1 MNCYKINL
9 GDGPW
14 RNKRGTVLLF
24 QFRDGPLWQ
33 LTDKLIFFICRL
45 INLDLFYIFFCS
57 KIALNIRL
65 KGVLNISV
73 IKKGIIHLR
82 ASLRIIILLAVAC
95 FIIIGILAFFYKSA
109 YIVTYNGEFIGYSDN
124 KSKLQEKINNFIENG
139 NGDNANIAYVQI
151 DSMPK
156 YELTFLKRNIK
167 TNDDDIYKA
176 ITSTGV
182 TYYNYFA
189 IQLNGE
195 DKYFV
200 PTYADAE
207 SVVNKLKEK
216 SSNNIDNIKIMEK
229 YNTELASFTNT
240 DDCVSAL
247 YEEKKSTKPA
257 YTGTN
262 NSSTYI
268 ASLGISFVEPV
279 QGILTSGFG
288 VRRRDNHKGLD
299 IANSMGT
306 PIRAAA
312 SGTVTY
318 AQYNSGGYGNLVI
331 ISHGNGV
338 QTYYGHCSKLYVT
351 QGQTVSQGEVIS
363 AMGSTG
369 ISTGSH
375 LHWEVRIN
383 GVAQNPRN
391 YLYK

>member
-1 MNCYKINL
+1 M
-9 GDGPW
+9 
-14 RNKRGTVLLF
+14 
-24 QFRDGPLWQ
+24 
-33 LTDKLIFFICRL
+33 
-45 INLDLFYIFFCS
+45 
-57 KIALNIRL
+57 
-65 KGVLNISV
+65 LNISI

-82 ASLRIIILLAVAC
+82 SSIRIVILISIAC
-95 FIIIGILAFFYKSA
+95 FIIIGILAFFYKPA
-109 YIVTYNGEFIGYSDN
+109 YMVTYNGDFIGYSDS
-124 KSKLQEKINNFIENG
+124 KSKLQEKINDFIENG
-139 NGDNANIAYVQI
+139 DGNSSNIAYVQI
-151 DSMPK
+151 TSMPK
-156 YELTFLKRNIK
+156 YELTFLKRNIS
-167 TNDDDIYKA
+167 TNNDDIYKA

-182 TYYNYFA
+182 RYYNYFA

-200 PTYADAE
+200 STYSEAE
-207 SVVNKLKEK
+207 DVVNKLKEK
-216 SSNNIDNIKIMEK
+216 NSNNIDNIKIMEK

-240 DDCVSAL
+240 DECVSAL
-247 YEEKKSTKPA
+247 YEEKKSVKPA

-279 QGILTSGFG
+279 QGMLTSGFG

-312 SGTVTY
+312 AGTVTY

>member
-1 MNCYKINL
+1 M
-9 GDGPW
+9 
-14 RNKRGTVLLF
+14 
-24 QFRDGPLWQ
+24 
-33 LTDKLIFFICRL
+33 
-45 INLDLFYIFFCS
+45 
-57 KIALNIRL
+57 
-65 KGVLNISV
+65 LNISI

-82 ASLRIIILLAVAC
+82 SSIRIVILISIAC
-95 FIIIGILAFFYKSA
+95 FIIIGILAFFYKPA
-109 YIVTYNGEFIGYSDN
+109 YMVTYNGDFIGYSDS
-124 KSKLQEKINNFIENG
+124 KSKLQEKINDFIENG
-139 NGDNANIAYVQI
+139 DGNSSNIAYVQI
-151 DSMPK
+151 TSMPK
-156 YELTFLKRNIK
+156 YELTFLKRNIS
-167 TNDDDIYKA
+167 TNDDGIYKA

-200 PTYADAE
+200 STYSEAE
-207 SVVNKLKEK
+207 DVVNKLKEK
-216 SSNNIDNIKIMEK
+216 NSNNIDNIKIMEK

-240 DDCVSAL
+240 DECVSAL
-247 YEEKKSTKPA
+247 YEEKKSVKPA

-279 QGILTSGFG
+279 QGMLTSGFG

-312 SGTVTY
+312 AGTVTY

>member
-1 MNCYKINL
+1 M
-9 GDGPW
+9 
-14 RNKRGTVLLF
+14 
-24 QFRDGPLWQ
+24 
-33 LTDKLIFFICRL
+33 
-45 INLDLFYIFFCS
+45 
-57 KIALNIRL
+57 
-65 KGVLNISV
+65 LNISI

-82 ASLRIIILLAVAC
+82 SSIRIVILISIAC
-95 FIIIGILAFFYKSA
+95 FIIIGILAFFYKPA
-109 YIVTYNGEFIGYSDN
+109 YMVTYNGDFIGYSDS
-124 KSKLQEKINNFIENG
+124 KSKLQEKINDFIENG
-139 NGDNANIAYVQI
+139 DGNSSNIAYVQI
-151 DSMPK
+151 TSMPK
-156 YELTFLKRNIK
+156 YELTFLKRNIS

-200 PTYADAE
+200 STYSEAE
-207 SVVNKLKEK
+207 GVVNKLKEK
-216 SSNNIDNIKIMEK
+216 NSNNIDNIKIMEK

-240 DDCVSAL
+240 DECVSAL
-247 YEEKKSTKPA
+247 YEEKKSVKPA

-279 QGILTSGFG
+279 QGMLTSGFG

-351 QGQTVSQGEVIS
+351 AGQTVSQGEVIS

>member
-1 MNCYKINL
+1 M
-9 GDGPW
+9 
-14 RNKRGTVLLF
+14 
-24 QFRDGPLWQ
+24 
-33 LTDKLIFFICRL
+33 
-45 INLDLFYIFFCS
+45 
-57 KIALNIRL
+57 
-65 KGVLNISV
+65 LNISI

-82 ASLRIIILLAVAC
+82 SSIRIVILISIAC
-95 FIIIGILAFFYKSA
+95 FIIIGILAFFYKPA
-109 YIVTYNGEFIGYSDN
+109 YMVTYNGDFIGYSDS
-124 KSKLQEKINNFIENG
+124 KSKLQEKINDFIENG
-139 NGDNANIAYVQI
+139 DGNSSNIAYVQI
-151 DSMPK
+151 TSMPK
-156 YELTFLKRNIK
+156 YELTFLKRNIS
-167 TNDDDIYKA
+167 TNNDDIYKA

-200 PTYADAE
+200 STYSEAE
-207 SVVNKLKEK
+207 DVVNKLKEK
-216 SSNNIDNIKIMEK
+216 NSNNIDNIKIMEK

-240 DDCVSAL
+240 DECVSAL
-247 YEEKKSTKPA
+247 YEEKKSVKPA

-279 QGILTSGFG
+279 QGMLTSGFG

-312 SGTVTY
+312 AGTVTY

-338 QTYYGHCSKLYVT
+338 QTYYGHCSKLYVNEGDIIQ
-351 QGQTVSQGEVIS
+351 QGQEIAEVG
-363 AMGSTG
+363 ATG
-369 ISTGSH
+369 NATGPH
-375 LHWEVRIN
+375 LHFEIRY
-383 GVAQNPRN
+383 QNRLIDPE
-391 YLYK
+391 LILEF

>member
-1 MNCYKINL
+1 M
-9 GDGPW
+9 
-14 RNKRGTVLLF
+14 
-24 QFRDGPLWQ
+24 
-33 LTDKLIFFICRL
+33 
-45 INLDLFYIFFCS
+45 
-57 KIALNIRL
+57 
-65 KGVLNISV
+65 LNISI

-82 ASLRIIILLAVAC
+82 SSIRIVILISIAC
-95 FIIIGILAFFYKSA
+95 FIIIGILAFFYKPA
-109 YIVTYNGEFIGYSDN
+109 YMVTYNGDFIGYSDS
-124 KSKLQEKINNFIENG
+124 KSKLQEKINDFIENG
-139 NGDNANIAYVQI
+139 DGNSSNIAYVQI
-151 DSMPK
+151 TSMPK
-156 YELTFLKRNIK
+156 YELTFLKRNIS

-200 PTYADAE
+200 STYSEAE
-207 SVVNKLKEK
+207 DVVNKLKEK
-216 SSNNIDNIKIMEK
+216 KSNNIDNIKIMEK

-240 DDCVSAL
+240 DECVSAL
-247 YEEKKSTKPA
+247 YEEKKSVKPA

-279 QGILTSGFG
+279 QGMLTSGFG

-312 SGTVTY
+312 AGTVTY

>member
-1 MNCYKINL
+1 MFPN
-9 GDGPW
+9 
-14 RNKRGTVLLF
+14 
-24 QFRDGPLWQ
+24 
-33 LTDKLIFFICRL
+33 
-45 INLDLFYIFFCS
+45 
-57 KIALNIRL
+57 
-65 KGVLNISV
+65 
-73 IKKGIIHLR
+73 
-82 ASLRIIILLAVAC
+82 
-95 FIIIGILAFFYKSA
+95 
-109 YIVTYNGEFIGYSDN
+109 E
-124 KSKLQEKINNFIENG
+124 
-139 NGDNANIAYVQI
+139 
-151 DSMPK
+151 
-156 YELTFLKRNIK
+156 
-167 TNDDDIYKA
+167 
-176 ITSTGV
+176 
-182 TYYNYFA
+182 
-189 IQLNGE
+189 
-195 DKYFV
+195 
-200 PTYADAE
+200 
-207 SVVNKLKEK
+207 
-216 SSNNIDNIKIMEK
+216 KIMEK

-240 DDCVSAL
+240 DECVSAL
-247 YEEKKSTKPA
+247 YEEKKSVKPA

-279 QGILTSGFG
+279 QGMLTSGFG

-312 SGTVTY
+312 AGTVTY

>member
-1 MNCYKINL
+1 M
-9 GDGPW
+9 
-14 RNKRGTVLLF
+14 
-24 QFRDGPLWQ
+24 
-33 LTDKLIFFICRL
+33 
-45 INLDLFYIFFCS
+45 
-57 KIALNIRL
+57 
-65 KGVLNISV
+65 LNISI

-82 ASLRIIILLAVAC
+82 SSIRIVILISIAC
-95 FIIIGILAFFYKSA
+95 FIIIGILAFFYKPA
-109 YIVTYNGEFIGYSDN
+109 YMVTYNGDFIGYSDS
-124 KSKLQEKINNFIENG
+124 KSKLQEKINDFIENG
-139 NGDNANIAYVQI
+139 DGNSSNIAYVQI
-151 DSMPK
+151 TSMPK
-156 YELTFLKRNIK
+156 YELTFLKRSIS

-200 PTYADAE
+200 STYSEAE
-207 SVVNKLKEK
+207 DVVNKLKEK
-216 SSNNIDNIKIMEK
+216 NSNNIDNIKIMEK

-240 DDCVSAL
+240 DECVSAL
-247 YEEKKSTKPA
+247 YEEKKSVKPA

-279 QGILTSGFG
+279 QGMLTSGFG

-338 QTYYGHCSKLYVT
+338 QTYYGHCSKLYVKA
-351 QGQTVSQGEVIS
+351 GQTVSQGEVIS

>member
-1 MNCYKINL
+1 M
-9 GDGPW
+9 
-14 RNKRGTVLLF
+14 
-24 QFRDGPLWQ
+24 
-33 LTDKLIFFICRL
+33 
-45 INLDLFYIFFCS
+45 
-57 KIALNIRL
+57 
-65 KGVLNISV
+65 LNISI

-82 ASLRIIILLAVAC
+82 SSIRIVILISIAC
-95 FIIIGILAFFYKSA
+95 FIIIGILAFFYKPA
-109 YIVTYNGEFIGYSDN
+109 YMVTYNGDFIGYSDS
-124 KSKLQEKINNFIENG
+124 KSKLQEKINDFIENG
-139 NGDNANIAYVQI
+139 DGNSSNIAYVQI
-151 DSMPK
+151 TSMPK
-156 YELTFLKRNIK
+156 YELTFLKRSIS

-200 PTYADAE
+200 STYSEAE
-207 SVVNKLKEK
+207 DVVNKLKEK
-216 SSNNIDNIKIMEK
+216 NSNNIDNIKIMEK

-240 DDCVSAL
+240 DECVSAL
-247 YEEKKSTKPA
+247 YEEKKSVKPA

-338 QTYYGHCSKLYVT
+338 QTYYGHCSKLYVKA
-351 QGQTVSQGEVIS
+351 GQTVSQGEVIS

>member
-1 MNCYKINL
+1 
-9 GDGPW
+9 
-14 RNKRGTVLLF
+14 
-24 QFRDGPLWQ
+24 
-33 LTDKLIFFICRL
+33 
-45 INLDLFYIFFCS
+45 
-57 KIALNIRL
+57 
-65 KGVLNISV
+65 VLNISI

-82 ASLRIIILLAVAC
+82 SSIRIVILISIAC
-95 FIIIGILAFFYKSA
+95 FIIIGILAFFYKPA
-109 YIVTYNGEFIGYSDN
+109 YMVTYNGDFIGYSDS
-124 KSKLQEKINNFIENG
+124 KSKLQEKINDFIENG
-139 NGDNANIAYVQI
+139 DGNSSNIAYVQI
-151 DSMPK
+151 TSMPK
-156 YELTFLKRNIK
+156 YELTFLKRNIS

-200 PTYADAE
+200 STYSEAE
-207 SVVNKLKEK
+207 DVVNKLKEK
-216 SSNNIDNIKIMEK
+216 NSNNIDNIKIMEK

-240 DDCVSAL
+240 DECVSAL
-247 YEEKKSTKPA
+247 YEEKKSVKPA

-279 QGILTSGFG
+279 QGMLTSGFG

-312 SGTVTY
+312 AGTVTY

>member
-1 MNCYKINL
+1 M
-9 GDGPW
+9 
-14 RNKRGTVLLF
+14 
-24 QFRDGPLWQ
+24 
-33 LTDKLIFFICRL
+33 
-45 INLDLFYIFFCS
+45 
-57 KIALNIRL
+57 
-65 KGVLNISV
+65 LNISI

-82 ASLRIIILLAVAC
+82 SSIRIVILISIAC
-95 FIIIGILAFFYKSA
+95 FIIIGILAFFYKPA
-109 YIVTYNGEFIGYSDN
+109 YMVTYNGDFIGYSDS
-124 KSKLQEKINNFIENG
+124 KSKLQEKINDFIENG
-139 NGDNANIAYVQI
+139 DGNSSNIAYVQI
-151 DSMPK
+151 TSMPK
-156 YELTFLKRNIK
+156 YELTFLKRNIS
-167 TNDDDIYKA
+167 TNNDDIYKA

-200 PTYADAE
+200 STYSEAE
-207 SVVNKLKEK
+207 DFVNNLKEK
-216 SSNNIDNIKIMEK
+216 NSNNIDNIKIMEK

-240 DDCVSAL
+240 DECVSAL
-247 YEEKKSTKPA
+247 YEEKKSVKPA

-279 QGILTSGFG
+279 QGMLTSGFG

-312 SGTVTY
+312 AGTVTY

>member
-1 MNCYKINL
+1 M
-9 GDGPW
+9 
-14 RNKRGTVLLF
+14 
-24 QFRDGPLWQ
+24 
-33 LTDKLIFFICRL
+33 
-45 INLDLFYIFFCS
+45 
-57 KIALNIRL
+57 
-65 KGVLNISV
+65 LNISI

-82 ASLRIIILLAVAC
+82 SSIRIVILISIAC
-95 FIIIGILAFFYKSA
+95 FIIIGILAFFYKPA
-109 YIVTYNGEFIGYSDN
+109 YMVTYNGNFIGYSDS
-124 KSKLQEKINNFIENG
+124 KSKLQEKINDFIENG
-139 NGDNANIAYVQI
+139 DGNSSNIAYVQI
-151 DSMPK
+151 TSMPK
-156 YELTFLKRNIK
+156 YELTFLKRNIS
-167 TNDDDIYKA
+167 TNNDDIYKA

-200 PTYADAE
+200 STYSEAE
-207 SVVNKLKEK
+207 DVVNKLKEK
-216 SSNNIDNIKIMEK
+216 NSNNIDNIKIMEK

-240 DDCVSAL
+240 DECVSAL
-247 YEEKKSTKPA
+247 YEEKKSVKPA

-279 QGILTSGFG
+279 QGMLTSGFG

-312 SGTVTY
+312 AGTVTY

>member
-1 MNCYKINL
+1 M
-9 GDGPW
+9 
-14 RNKRGTVLLF
+14 
-24 QFRDGPLWQ
+24 
-33 LTDKLIFFICRL
+33 
-45 INLDLFYIFFCS
+45 
-57 KIALNIRL
+57 
-65 KGVLNISV
+65 LNISI

-82 ASLRIIILLAVAC
+82 SSIRIVILISIAC
-95 FIIIGILAFFYKSA
+95 FIIIGILAFFYKPA
-109 YIVTYNGEFIGYSDN
+109 YMVTYNGDFIGYSDS
-124 KSKLQEKINNFIENG
+124 KSKLQEKINDFIENG
-139 NGDNANIAYVQI
+139 DGNSSNIAYVQI
-151 DSMPK
+151 TSMPK
-156 YELTFLKRNIK
+156 YELTFLKRNIS

-200 PTYADAE
+200 STYSEAE
-207 SVVNKLKEK
+207 DVVNKLKEK
-216 SSNNIDNIKIMEK
+216 NSNNIDNIKIMEK
-229 YNTELASFTNT
+229 YNTEHASFTNT
-240 DDCVSAL
+240 DECVSAL
-247 YEEKKSTKPA
+247 YEEKKSVKPA

-279 QGILTSGFG
+279 QGMLTSGFG

-351 QGQTVSQGEVIS
+351 AGQTVSQGEVIS

>member
-1 MNCYKINL
+1 M
-9 GDGPW
+9 
-14 RNKRGTVLLF
+14 
-24 QFRDGPLWQ
+24 
-33 LTDKLIFFICRL
+33 
-45 INLDLFYIFFCS
+45 
-57 KIALNIRL
+57 LNVSI
-65 KGVLNISV
+65 

-82 ASLRIIILLAVAC
+82 SSIRIVILISIAC
-95 FIIIGILAFFYKSA
+95 FIIIGILAFFYKPA
-109 YIVTYNGEFIGYSDN
+109 YMVTYNGDFIGYSDS
-124 KSKLQEKINNFIENG
+124 KSKLQEKINDFIENG
-139 NGDNANIAYVQI
+139 DGNSSNIAYVQI
-151 DSMPK
+151 TSMPK
-156 YELTFLKRNIK
+156 YELTFLKRNIS
-167 TNDDDIYKA
+167 TNNDDIYKA

-200 PTYADAE
+200 STYSEAE
-207 SVVNKLKEK
+207 DVVNKLKEK
-216 SSNNIDNIKIMEK
+216 NSNNIDNIKIMEK

-240 DDCVSAL
+240 DECVSAL
-247 YEEKKSTKPA
+247 YEEKKSVKPA

-279 QGILTSGFG
+279 QGMLTSGFG

-312 SGTVTY
+312 AGTVTY

>member
-1 MNCYKINL
+1 M
-9 GDGPW
+9 
-14 RNKRGTVLLF
+14 
-24 QFRDGPLWQ
+24 
-33 LTDKLIFFICRL
+33 
-45 INLDLFYIFFCS
+45 
-57 KIALNIRL
+57 
-65 KGVLNISV
+65 LNISI

-82 ASLRIIILLAVAC
+82 SSIRIVILISIAC
-95 FIIIGILAFFYKSA
+95 FIIIGILAFFYKPA
-109 YIVTYNGEFIGYSDN
+109 YMVTYNGDFIGYSDS
-124 KSKLQEKINNFIENG
+124 KSKLQEKINDFIEHGDG
-139 NGDNANIAYVQI
+139 NSSNIAYVQI
-151 DSMPK
+151 TSMPK
-156 YELTFLKRNIK
+156 YELTFLKRNIS

-200 PTYADAE
+200 STYSEAE
-207 SVVNKLKEK
+207 DVVNKLKEK
-216 SSNNIDNIKIMEK
+216 NSNNIDNIKIMEK

-240 DDCVSAL
+240 DECVSAL
-247 YEEKKSTKPA
+247 YEEKKSVKPA

-351 QGQTVSQGEVIS
+351 AGQTVSQGEVIS

>member
-1 MNCYKINL
+1 M
-9 GDGPW
+9 
-14 RNKRGTVLLF
+14 
-24 QFRDGPLWQ
+24 
-33 LTDKLIFFICRL
+33 
-45 INLDLFYIFFCS
+45 
-57 KIALNIRL
+57 
-65 KGVLNISV
+65 LNISI

-82 ASLRIIILLAVAC
+82 SSIRIVILISIAC
-95 FIIIGILAFFYKSA
+95 FIIIGILAFFYKPA
-109 YIVTYNGEFIGYSDN
+109 YMVTYNGDFIGYSDS
-124 KSKLQEKINNFIENG
+124 KSKLQEKINDFIENG
-139 NGDNANIAYVQI
+139 DGNSSNIAYVQI
-151 DSMPK
+151 TSMPK
-156 YELTFLKRNIK
+156 YELTFLKRNIS
-167 TNDDDIYKA
+167 TNNDDIYKA

-200 PTYADAE
+200 STYSEAE
-207 SVVNKLKEK
+207 DVVNKLKEK
-216 SSNNIDNIKIMEK
+216 NSNNIDNIKVMEK

-240 DDCVSAL
+240 DECVSAL
-247 YEEKKSTKPA
+247 YEEKKSVKPA

-279 QGILTSGFG
+279 QGMLTSGFG

-312 SGTVTY
+312 AGTVTY

>member
-1 MNCYKINL
+1 M
-9 GDGPW
+9 
-14 RNKRGTVLLF
+14 
-24 QFRDGPLWQ
+24 
-33 LTDKLIFFICRL
+33 
-45 INLDLFYIFFCS
+45 
-57 KIALNIRL
+57 
-65 KGVLNISV
+65 LNISI

-82 ASLRIIILLAVAC
+82 SSIRIVILISIAC
-95 FIIIGILAFFYKSA
+95 FIIIGILAFFYKPA
-109 YIVTYNGEFIGYSDN
+109 YMVTYNGDFIGYSDS
-124 KSKLQEKINNFIENG
+124 KSKLQEKINDFIENG
-139 NGDNANIAYVQI
+139 DGNNSNIAYVQI
-151 DSMPK
+151 TSMPK
-156 YELTFLKRNIK
+156 YELTFLKRNIS

-200 PTYADAE
+200 STYSEAE
-207 SVVNKLKEK
+207 DVVNKLKEK
-216 SSNNIDNIKIMEK
+216 NSNNIDNIKIMEK
-229 YNTELASFTNT
+229 YNTELAGFTNT
-240 DDCVSAL
+240 DECVSAL
-247 YEEKKSTKPA
+247 YEEKKSVKPA

-279 QGILTSGFG
+279 QGMLTSGFG

-351 QGQTVSQGEVIS
+351 AGQTVSQGEVIS

>member
-1 MNCYKINL
+1 M
-9 GDGPW
+9 
-14 RNKRGTVLLF
+14 
-24 QFRDGPLWQ
+24 
-33 LTDKLIFFICRL
+33 
-45 INLDLFYIFFCS
+45 
-57 KIALNIRL
+57 
-65 KGVLNISV
+65 LNISI

-82 ASLRIIILLAVAC
+82 SSIRIVILISIAC
-95 FIIIGILAFFYKSA
+95 FIIIGILAFFYKPA
-109 YIVTYNGEFIGYSDN
+109 YMVTYNGDFIGYSDS
-124 KSKLQEKINNFIENG
+124 KSKLQEKINDFIENG
-139 NGDNANIAYVQI
+139 DGNSSNIAYVQI
-151 DSMPK
+151 TSMPK
-156 YELTFLKRNIK
+156 YELTFLKRNIS
-167 TNDDDIYKA
+167 TNDNDIYKA

-200 PTYADAE
+200 STYSEAE
-207 SVVNKLKEK
+207 DVVNKLKEK
-216 SSNNIDNIKIMEK
+216 NSNNIDNIKIMEK

-240 DDCVSAL
+240 DECVSAL
-247 YEEKKSTKPA
+247 YEEKKSVKPA

-338 QTYYGHCSKLYVT
+338 QTYYGHCSKLYVKA
-351 QGQTVSQGEVIS
+351 GQTVSQGEVIS

>member
-1 MNCYKINL
+1 M
-9 GDGPW
+9 
-14 RNKRGTVLLF
+14 
-24 QFRDGPLWQ
+24 
-33 LTDKLIFFICRL
+33 
-45 INLDLFYIFFCS
+45 
-57 KIALNIRL
+57 
-65 KGVLNISV
+65 LNISI

-82 ASLRIIILLAVAC
+82 SSIRIVILISIAC
-95 FIIIGILAFFYKSA
+95 FIIIGILAFFYKPA
-109 YIVTYNGEFIGYSDN
+109 YMVTYNGDFIGYSDS
-124 KSKLQEKINNFIENG
+124 KSKLQEKINDFIENG
-139 NGDNANIAYVQI
+139 DGNSSNIAYVQI
-151 DSMPK
+151 TSMPK
-156 YELTFLKRNIK
+156 YELTFLKRNIS

-200 PTYADAE
+200 STYSEAE
-207 SVVNKLKEK
+207 DVVNKLKEK
-216 SSNNIDNIKIMEK
+216 NSNNIDNIKIMEK

-240 DDCVSAL
+240 DECVSAL
-247 YEEKKSTKPA
+247 YEEKKSVKPA

-268 ASLGISFVEPV
+268 ASLEISFVEPV
-279 QGILTSGFG
+279 QGMLTSGFG

-312 SGTVTY
+312 AGTVTY

>member
-1 MNCYKINL
+1 M
-9 GDGPW
+9 
-14 RNKRGTVLLF
+14 
-24 QFRDGPLWQ
+24 
-33 LTDKLIFFICRL
+33 
-45 INLDLFYIFFCS
+45 
-57 KIALNIRL
+57 
-65 KGVLNISV
+65 LNISI

-82 ASLRIIILLAVAC
+82 SSIRIVILISIAC
-95 FIIIGILAFFYKSA
+95 FIIIGILAFFYKPA
-109 YIVTYNGEFIGYSDN
+109 YMVTYNGDFIGYSDS
-124 KSKLQEKINNFIENG
+124 KSKLQEKINDFIENG
-139 NGDNANIAYVQI
+139 DGNSSNIAYVQI
-151 DSMPK
+151 TSMPK
-156 YELTFLKRNIK
+156 YELTFLKRNIS

-200 PTYADAE
+200 STYSEAE
-207 SVVNKLKEK
+207 DVVNKLKEK
-216 SSNNIDNIKIMEK
+216 NSNNIDNIKIMEK

-240 DDCVSAL
+240 DECVSAL
-247 YEEKKSTKPA
+247 YEEKKSVKPA

-279 QGILTSGFG
+279 QGMLTSGFG

-312 SGTVTY
+312 TGTVTY

>member
-1 MNCYKINL
+1 M
-9 GDGPW
+9 
-14 RNKRGTVLLF
+14 
-24 QFRDGPLWQ
+24 
-33 LTDKLIFFICRL
+33 
-45 INLDLFYIFFCS
+45 
-57 KIALNIRL
+57 
-65 KGVLNISV
+65 LNISI

-82 ASLRIIILLAVAC
+82 SSIRIVILISIAC
-95 FIIIGILAFFYKSA
+95 FIIIGILAFFYKPA
-109 YIVTYNGEFIGYSDN
+109 YMVTYNGDFIGYSDS
-124 KSKLQEKINNFIENG
+124 KSKLQEKINDFIENG
-139 NGDNANIAYVQI
+139 DGNSSNIAYVQI
-151 DSMPK
+151 TSMPK
-156 YELTFLKRNIK
+156 YELTFLKRNIS

-200 PTYADAE
+200 STYSEAE
-207 SVVNKLKEK
+207 DVVNKLKEK
-216 SSNNIDNIKIMEK
+216 NSNNIDNIKIMEK

-240 DDCVSAL
+240 DECVSAL
-247 YEEKKSTKPA
+247 YEEKKSVKPA

-279 QGILTSGFG
+279 QGMLTSGFG

-299 IANSMGT
+299 ISNSMGT

-312 SGTVTY
+312 AGTVTY

>member
-1 MNCYKINL
+1 M
-9 GDGPW
+9 
-14 RNKRGTVLLF
+14 
-24 QFRDGPLWQ
+24 
-33 LTDKLIFFICRL
+33 
-45 INLDLFYIFFCS
+45 
-57 KIALNIRL
+57 
-65 KGVLNISV
+65 LNISI

-82 ASLRIIILLAVAC
+82 SSIRIVILISIAC
-95 FIIIGILAFFYKSA
+95 FIIIGILAFFYKPA
-109 YIVTYNGEFIGYSDN
+109 YMVTYNGDFIGYSDS
-124 KSKLQEKINNFIENG
+124 KSKLQEKINDFIENG
-139 NGDNANIAYVQI
+139 DGNSSNIAYVQI
-151 DSMPK
+151 TSMPK
-156 YELTFLKRNIK
+156 YELTFLKRNIS
-167 TNDDDIYKA
+167 TNNDDIYKA

-182 TYYNYFA
+182 RYYNYFA

-200 PTYADAE
+200 STYSEAE
-207 SVVNKLKEK
+207 DVVNKLKEK
-216 SSNNIDNIKIMEK
+216 NSNNIDNIKIMEK

-240 DDCVSAL
+240 DECVSAL
-247 YEEKKSTKPA
+247 YEEKKSVKPA

-279 QGILTSGFG
+279 QGMLTSGFG

-312 SGTVTY
+312 AGTVTY

-369 ISTGSH
+369 VSTGSH

>member
-1 MNCYKINL
+1 M
-9 GDGPW
+9 
-14 RNKRGTVLLF
+14 
-24 QFRDGPLWQ
+24 
-33 LTDKLIFFICRL
+33 
-45 INLDLFYIFFCS
+45 
-57 KIALNIRL
+57 
-65 KGVLNISV
+65 LNISI

-82 ASLRIIILLAVAC
+82 SSIRIVILISIAC
-95 FIIIGILAFFYKSA
+95 FIIIGILAFFYKPA
-109 YIVTYNGEFIGYSDN
+109 YMVTYNGDFIGYSDS
-124 KSKLQEKINNFIENG
+124 KSKLQEKINDFIENG
-139 NGDNANIAYVQI
+139 DGNSSNIAYVQI
-151 DSMPK
+151 TSMPK
-156 YELTFLKRNIK
+156 YELTFLKRNIS
-167 TNDDDIYKA
+167 TNNDDIYKA

-200 PTYADAE
+200 STYSEAE
-207 SVVNKLKEK
+207 DVVNKLKEK
-216 SSNNIDNIKIMEK
+216 NSNNIDNIKIMEK

-240 DDCVSAL
+240 DECVSAL
-247 YEEKKSTKPA
+247 YEEKKSVKPA

-279 QGILTSGFG
+279 QGMLTSGFG

-312 SGTVTY
+312 AGTVTY

-351 QGQTVSQGEVIS
+351 AGQTVSQGEVIS

>member
-1 MNCYKINL
+1 M
-9 GDGPW
+9 
-14 RNKRGTVLLF
+14 
-24 QFRDGPLWQ
+24 
-33 LTDKLIFFICRL
+33 
-45 INLDLFYIFFCS
+45 
-57 KIALNIRL
+57 
-65 KGVLNISV
+65 LNISV

-109 YIVTYNGEFIGYSDN
+109 YIVTYNDEFIGYSDN

-279 QGILTSGFG
+279 QGMLTSGFG

-338 QTYYGHCSKLYVT
+338 QTYYGHCSKLYVKA
-351 QGQTVSQGEVIS
+351 GQTVSQGEVIS

>member
-1 MNCYKINL
+1 M
-9 GDGPW
+9 
-14 RNKRGTVLLF
+14 
-24 QFRDGPLWQ
+24 
-33 LTDKLIFFICRL
+33 
-45 INLDLFYIFFCS
+45 
-57 KIALNIRL
+57 
-65 KGVLNISV
+65 LNISI

-82 ASLRIIILLAVAC
+82 SSIRIVILISIAC
-95 FIIIGILAFFYKSA
+95 FIIIGILAFFYKPA
-109 YIVTYNGEFIGYSDN
+109 YMVTYNGDFIGYSDS
-124 KSKLQEKINNFIENG
+124 KSKLQEKINDFIENG
-139 NGDNANIAYVQI
+139 DGNSSNIAYVQI
-151 DSMPK
+151 TSMPK
-156 YELTFLKRNIK
+156 YELTFLKRNIS

-176 ITSTGV
+176 ITFTGV

-200 PTYADAE
+200 STYSEAE
-207 SVVNKLKEK
+207 DVVNKLKEK
-216 SSNNIDNIKIMEK
+216 NSNNIDNIKIMEK

-240 DDCVSAL
+240 DECVSAL
-247 YEEKKSTKPA
+247 YEEKKSVKPA

-279 QGILTSGFG
+279 QGMLTSGFG

-312 SGTVTY
+312 AGTVTY

>member
-1 MNCYKINL
+1 M
-9 GDGPW
+9 
-14 RNKRGTVLLF
+14 
-24 QFRDGPLWQ
+24 
-33 LTDKLIFFICRL
+33 
-45 INLDLFYIFFCS
+45 
-57 KIALNIRL
+57 
-65 KGVLNISV
+65 LNISI

-82 ASLRIIILLAVAC
+82 SSIRIVILISIAC
-95 FIIIGILAFFYKSA
+95 FIIIGILAFFYKPA
-109 YIVTYNGEFIGYSDN
+109 YMVTYNGDFIGYSDS
-124 KSKLQEKINNFIENG
+124 KSKLQEKINDFIENG
-139 NGDNANIAYVQI
+139 DGNSSNIAYVQI
-151 DSMPK
+151 TSMPK
-156 YELTFLKRNIK
+156 YELTFLKRNIS
-167 TNDDDIYKA
+167 TNNDDIYKA

-200 PTYADAE
+200 STYSEAE
-207 SVVNKLKEK
+207 DVVNKLKEK
-216 SSNNIDNIKIMEK
+216 NSNNIDNIKIMEK

-240 DDCVSAL
+240 DECVSAL
-247 YEEKKSTKPA
+247 YEEKKSVKPA

-279 QGILTSGFG
+279 QGMLTSGFG

-312 SGTVTY
+312 AGTVTY

-338 QTYYGHCSKLYVT
+338 ETYYGHCSKIYVT
-351 QGQTVSQGEVIS
+351 KGQEVTAGDEI
-363 AMGSTG
+363 AAVGSTG
-369 ISTGSH
+369 YSTGNH
-375 LHWEVRIN
+375 LHFEVRIN

>member
-1 MNCYKINL
+1 M
-9 GDGPW
+9 
-14 RNKRGTVLLF
+14 
-24 QFRDGPLWQ
+24 
-33 LTDKLIFFICRL
+33 
-45 INLDLFYIFFCS
+45 
-57 KIALNIRL
+57 
-65 KGVLNISV
+65 LNISI

-82 ASLRIIILLAVAC
+82 SSIRIVILISIAC
-95 FIIIGILAFFYKSA
+95 FIIIGILAFFYKPA
-109 YIVTYNGEFIGYSDN
+109 YMVTYNGDFIGYSDS
-124 KSKLQEKINNFIENG
+124 KSKLQEKINDFIENG
-139 NGDNANIAYVQI
+139 DGNSSNIAYVQI
-151 DSMPK
+151 TSMPK
-156 YELTFLKRNIK
+156 YELTFLKRNIS
-167 TNDDDIYKA
+167 TNDDDIYIA
-176 ITSTGV
+176 ITSPGV

-200 PTYADAE
+200 STYSEAE
-207 SVVNKLKEK
+207 DVVNKLKEK
-216 SSNNIDNIKIMEK
+216 NSNNIDNIKIMEK

-240 DDCVSAL
+240 DECVSAL
-247 YEEKKSTKPA
+247 YEEKKSVKPA

-279 QGILTSGFG
+279 QGMLTSGFG

-312 SGTVTY
+312 AGTVTY

>member
-1 MNCYKINL
+1 M
-9 GDGPW
+9 
-14 RNKRGTVLLF
+14 
-24 QFRDGPLWQ
+24 
-33 LTDKLIFFICRL
+33 
-45 INLDLFYIFFCS
+45 
-57 KIALNIRL
+57 
-65 KGVLNISV
+65 LNISI

-82 ASLRIIILLAVAC
+82 SSIRIVILISIAC
-95 FIIIGILAFFYKSA
+95 FIIIGILAFFYKPA
-109 YIVTYNGEFIGYSDN
+109 YMVTYNGDFIGYSDS
-124 KSKLQEKINNFIENG
+124 KSKLQEKINDFIENG
-139 NGDNANIAYVQI
+139 DGNSSNIAYVQI
-151 DSMPK
+151 TSMPK
-156 YELTFLKRNIK
+156 YELTFLKRNIS
-167 TNDDDIYKA
+167 TNNDDIYKA

-200 PTYADAE
+200 STYSEAE
-207 SVVNKLKEK
+207 DVVNKLKEK
-216 SSNNIDNIKIMEK
+216 NSNNIDNIKIMEK

-240 DDCVSAL
+240 DECVSAL
-247 YEEKKSTKPA
+247 YEEKKSVKPA

-279 QGILTSGFG
+279 QGMLTSGFG

-312 SGTVTY
+312 AGTVTY

-338 QTYYGHCSKLYVT
+338 QTLYGHCSELC
-351 QGQTVSQGEVIS
+351 VSQGQYVSQGQLI
-363 AMGSTG
+363 AKVGSTG
-369 ISTGSH
+369 ISTGNH
-375 LHWEVRIN
+375 LHLEIRVN
-383 GVAQNPRN
+383 GIAQDPQN
-391 YLYK
+391 YLYQ

>member
-1 MNCYKINL
+1 M
-9 GDGPW
+9 
-14 RNKRGTVLLF
+14 
-24 QFRDGPLWQ
+24 
-33 LTDKLIFFICRL
+33 
-45 INLDLFYIFFCS
+45 
-57 KIALNIRL
+57 
-65 KGVLNISV
+65 LNISI

-82 ASLRIIILLAVAC
+82 SSIRIVILISIAC
-95 FIIIGILAFFYKSA
+95 FIIIGILAFFYKPA
-109 YIVTYNGEFIGYSDN
+109 YMVTYNGDFIGYSDS
-124 KSKLQEKINNFIENG
+124 KSKLQEKINDFIENG
-139 NGDNANIAYVQI
+139 DGNSSNIAYVQI
-151 DSMPK
+151 TSMPK
-156 YELTFLKRNIK
+156 YELTFLKRNIS

-200 PTYADAE
+200 STYSEAE
-207 SVVNKLKEK
+207 DVVNKLKEK
-216 SSNNIDNIKIMEK
+216 NSNNIDNIKIMEK

-240 DDCVSAL
+240 DECVSAL
-247 YEEKKSTKPA
+247 YEEKKSVKPA

-279 QGILTSGFG
+279 QGMLTSGFG

-312 SGTVTY
+312 AGTVTY

-351 QGQTVSQGEVIS
+351 QGKTVSQGEVIS

>member
-1 MNCYKINL
+1 M
-9 GDGPW
+9 
-14 RNKRGTVLLF
+14 
-24 QFRDGPLWQ
+24 
-33 LTDKLIFFICRL
+33 
-45 INLDLFYIFFCS
+45 
-57 KIALNIRL
+57 
-65 KGVLNISV
+65 LNISI

-82 ASLRIIILLAVAC
+82 SSIRIVILISIAC
-95 FIIIGILAFFYKSA
+95 FIIIGILAFFYKPA
-109 YIVTYNGEFIGYSDN
+109 YMVTYNGDFIGYSDS
-124 KSKLQEKINNFIENG
+124 KSKLQEKINDFIENG
-139 NGDNANIAYVQI
+139 DGNSSNIAYVQI
-151 DSMPK
+151 TSMPK
-156 YELTFLKRNIK
+156 YELTFLKRNIS
-167 TNDDDIYKA
+167 TNNYDIYKA

-200 PTYADAE
+200 STYSEAE
-207 SVVNKLKEK
+207 DVVNKLKEK
-216 SSNNIDNIKIMEK
+216 NSNNIDNIKIMEK

-240 DDCVSAL
+240 DECVSAL
-247 YEEKKSTKPA
+247 YEEKKSVKPA